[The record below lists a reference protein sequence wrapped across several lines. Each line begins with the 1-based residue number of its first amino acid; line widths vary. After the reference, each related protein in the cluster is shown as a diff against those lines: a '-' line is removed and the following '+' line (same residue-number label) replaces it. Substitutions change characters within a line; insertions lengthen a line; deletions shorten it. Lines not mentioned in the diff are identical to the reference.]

1 MKIFLGLSGVLL
13 VLLSVIA
20 SGGVF
25 TYMGVPATLI
35 SLEVIPFLLLAVGV
49 DNIYVMVQ
57 TYQNT
62 DRFPNETIEDH
73 IARIVGR
80 VGPSMLLTGTTQTA
94 AFLISALTPMP
105 GVRAFSLYA
114 SLAIILNFILQITCF
129 VVLLSIDAKREAAR
143 RVDIACCFTI
153 KFTDEDDFRENSK
166 SFLHKFFNTFYT
178 KYLLMNDYVRA
189 SVIVVF
195 VGFFFASLA
204 LCDQLKVGLN
214 QKLAMPYD
222 SYQIRYFEGLQ
233 KHLAVGPPVYFVVK
247 DGYIKSFLFIIKQF
261 LIIF

>member
-13 VLLSVIA
+13 VLLSVVA

-62 DRFPNETIEDH
+62 DRESGETIENH
-73 IARIVGR
+73 IARIVGK

-114 SLAIILNFILQITCF
+114 SLAIILNFFLQITCF

-143 RVDIACCFTI
+143 RIDIVCCLTV
-153 KFTDEDDFRENSK
+153 KFNDDDFRENSK
-166 SFLHKFFNTFYT
+166 SFLHKFFNTCYT

-189 SVIVVF
+189 SVIIVF

-222 SYQIRYFEGLQ
+222 SYQIHYFEALQ

-247 DGYIKSFLFIIKQF
+247 DG
-261 LIIF
+261 